1 MTEDTGTVLKP
12 RSYQLSLFREAL
24 KSNSIVMLETGT
36 GKTLVA
42 VMLIE
47 WFAKHASNN
56 KAASNKRRKVRVFL
70 NNTVALVHQQ
80 AQVISRNTDQTVH
93 EYVGAMGMEDWDEA
107 TWTKTWTQADVLVM
121 THQVLLNALRAG
133 RARITD
139 IDLLVFDEAH
149 HARGNHP
156 YALIMREFYDHCA
169 PEDRPHIFSM
179 TASPLNKQQTAQ
191 ESVRDLQASLDSN
204 ICTVDLTTDSLAS
217 VSAPTAVCY
226 EYALPPEFH
235 DTPLTQALAG
245 ACSES
250 RVVARGLKLAAVV
263 LPLLGPFGVDQLWH
277 YYIRQWH
284 RSAAMRPAPSYKAL
298 PSAQAPSMVSSTDGA
313 DDPLLDIAYLKRAL
327 EINRTFNQATAAA
340 LLASD
345 HDLVSVDNE
354 QVHPMPQIRALAPY
368 RRPWAEI
375 LSQLSPQVNRLL
387 GILIQWRENPRSLR
401 GIVFTNR
408 RITAIL
414 LVYIVSLISEFDFI
428 RADVLLGSAQ
438 KSTSYFDRPIRSGSA
453 RMVNQLTLADFAD
466 GRLNLVFATQVAEE
480 GVDIQPC
487 NLVIRFDM
495 PKTTTS
501 LIQSRGRARMADSQF
516 IVMVPQIEA
525 DEGVAVSATD
535 VTIARLDNASDQD
548 HATIYAD
555 SGVVS
560 QPTGAS
566 QPQRTLPEHMG
577 TYTDYLQL
585 VRLEEC
591 LREWCRVESQTA
603 NASTPGSSEVII
615 SRNYAHQEYGRM
627 HYNLRSMLRI
637 DSSSGTEIDD
647 IWVEQGDTQ
656 GRIYTIVATQAR
668 ITYMSAI
675 PTIMSYVQHLPQD
688 PFCKLMPIYE
698 FEQIQNKPPPL
709 PHLHKKRS
717 PSPTSSEN
725 GRKHVKA
732 SAKPLHK
739 VLFRCTLTLPSNA
752 AVRQV
757 VGPLMPNKRLAKQS
771 VAYRMAKKLHQVG
784 AIDDNLCPIV
794 ESDDS
799 LETNNPKQPAKQSKK
814 RKSKG
819 TRSSVGIYPIAT
831 PQVFIPPTVPA
842 DSKSSSN
849 KSTSNP
855 ATEDDA
861 CERDSS
867 HTWHAYAW
875 TLKHPSSAE
884 PTRIAF
890 LSANQ
895 MPSDIVLPLYVKQY
909 DPSIEP
915 EKSGPTAF
923 SPKYLGPQVL
933 SSSQVETL
941 ASFSSKLLLR
951 FLSLALSWDV
961 AKVGSLLAPLNRQ
974 GNGIDLDL
982 AESIFADR
990 SVIYEEGV
998 TDYSHLEGTLVMD
1011 AFNRGS
1017 IKVIENICDSVGV
1030 YSNLRVYHAEQKGL
1044 DTSAAAAEPVETAK
1058 SPSSRSAKRI
1068 KSRQQVTTLEE
1079 WSKLKRIQHLC
1090 PSEQAASGVPLF
1102 KVRILSPSI
1111 NYLSITVAANTA
1123 VDDDACET
1131 PSAQE
1136 GLEFP
1141 DVIYTSPFFCTREPL
1156 SVDDIMNLSLLPALL
1171 TRLNQTLL
1179 AYEVKS
1185 KLEHP
1190 ARVHMVRQAITA
1202 SSAASDVNYERLETL
1217 GDSVLKFIA
1226 SVETFVKYPDA
1237 HEGILSFQ
1245 RKRIISNANLCDRSL
1260 QLNLPPYIIATTFS
1274 RRDVR
1279 LPGDGW
1285 MRMPQI
1291 PTAWMYQAPPRQEP
1305 ESSGN
1310 TASNVEDNRAGTP
1323 LAVPEAS
1330 SNDTKEAAEAPS
1342 AIATKDDTPKK
1353 TPPAHIA
1360 VPTSRI
1366 LSEKTA
1372 ADIIESL
1379 LGASVY
1385 DCDIDAALS
1394 TARSLGIV
1402 DSGWTSW
1409 SAFDSVWRAER
1420 ASRAYKMSQI
1430 KSMQL
1435 DAIAN
1440 AGNSEDTKDLLQEM
1454 KLDQSDVLYKLESH
1468 KQPLDL
1474 AYGMDLSTE
1483 QALGNC
1489 AQLGKEAVQQ
1499 IENTLGYTFRD
1510 HSLLLE
1516 ALTHCSSLDLSSSS
1530 YQRLE
1535 YLGDA
1540 ILDFLLTKRY
1550 FDHQPPLN
1558 SHRITLIK
1566 HVAASN
1572 DLFGVILVQHGLHKY
1587 IRHSSSILQRSID
1600 DYELRLEHACRTWRG
1615 NRESYQTI
1623 DDMAEQP
1630 SEPSEARELDTP
1642 PMKQR
1647 RVSSGLE
1654 RLDTDI
1660 YADLPPEVW
1669 NSVRAPKVLGDLL
1682 ESLIGAVYV
1691 DAGMDFGAVVRVY
1704 EHMLS
1709 PFLSRFVDTGKL
1721 SLHPVIHTL
1730 LVCQGWGCDMVAWKN
1745 ITDPN
1750 PLEYKNRYTCH
1761 VTLHDK
1767 QVATGS
1773 GESPRHAKYNAATA
1787 FLAMIGASA
1796 PNTLDG
1802 DLKAIQDVNN
1812 TKNNSQDKESKLD
1825 SLLKPVCTC
1834 AERRLEETKQR
1845 AAEEEEKKRLAE
1857 EQAQDGDT
1865 KDTAETALNANSME
1879 MDVADTAAVPDTN
1892 NEQMEEGEIK

>member
-1 MTEDTGTVLKP
+1 MAEDTGTALKP

-24 KSNSIVMLETGT
+24 KSNTIVMLETGT

-107 TWTKTWTQADVLVM
+107 TWTKTWAQADVLVM

-169 PEDRPHIFSM
+169 PEDRPHVFSM

-235 DTPLTQALAG
+235 DTPLTQALAA

-263 LPLLGPFGVDQLWH
+263 LPLLGPFGVDQMWH

-298 PSAQAPSMVSSTDGA
+298 PSSQQPSTAGSNDGA
-313 DDPLLDIAYLKRAL
+313 DDPLLDIAYLKCAL
-327 EINRTFNQATAAA
+327 EINRKFSQAIAAD
-340 LLASD
+340 LLTSE
-345 HDLVSVDNE
+345 HDLLPVNDE
-354 QVHPMPQIRALAPY
+354 QTHPMPQIRALAPY
-368 RRPWAEI
+368 RRPWAKI
-375 LSQLSPQVNRLL
+375 RSHLSPQVNRLL
-387 GILIQWRENPRSLR
+387 GILMQWRENPCSLR

-428 RADVLLGSAQ
+428 RADALLGSAQ

-525 DEGVAVSATD
+525 DEGVAVSAAD
-535 VTIARLDNASDQD
+535 VTIARLADVPDQN
-548 HATIYAD
+548 HSTIYAD
-555 SGVVS
+555 SAVVS
-560 QPTGAS
+560 QSTGISRS
-566 QPQRTLPEHMG
+566 QHTLPEHMG

-591 LREWCRVESQTA
+591 LREWCRAESQTA
-603 NASTPGSSEVII
+603 NASTPGSSEVIV
-615 SRNYAHQEYGRM
+615 SRNYVHQEYGRM
-627 HYNLRSMLRI
+627 HYNLRTMLRI
-637 DSSSGTEIDD
+637 DSSPGTEIDD

-698 FEQIQNKPPPL
+698 FEQIQNKPSPL
-709 PHLHKKRS
+709 SHLRNRRNI
-717 PSPTSSEN
+717 SPTSSEN

-732 SAKPLHK
+732 TAKPLHK
-739 VLFRCTLTLPSNA
+739 VLFRCTVTLPSNA

-757 VGPLMPNKRLAKQS
+757 IGPLMPNKRLAKQS
-771 VAYRMAKKLHQVG
+771 VAYRMAKKLHQIG

-799 LETNNPKQPAKQSKK
+799 LETNRAKQPEKESKK

-819 TRSSVGIYPIAT
+819 TRSSVDTYPIAT
-831 PQVFIPPTVPA
+831 PRAFIPSTVA
-842 DSKSSSN
+842 TDSESASN
-849 KSTSNP
+849 ESASNT
-855 ATEDDA
+855 AAEGEA
-861 CERDSS
+861 YERDSS

-875 TLKHPSSAE
+875 TLKHPSTAE

-890 LSANQ
+890 LSVNQ
-895 MPSDIVLPLYVKQY
+895 MPSGIVLPLYVKQY
-909 DPSIEP
+909 DPSIDP
-915 EKSGPTAF
+915 ENSGPTAF
-923 SPKYLGPQVL
+923 QPQYLGPQVL
-933 SSSQVETL
+933 NLSQVETL

-974 GNGIDLDL
+974 GNGIDLAF
-982 AESIFADR
+982 AESCFADR
-990 SVIYEEGV
+990 SVVYQEGV
-998 TDYSHLEGTLVMD
+998 TDYSHLEGSLVMD

-1017 IKVIENICDSVGV
+1017 LKVIEKVCDSVGV
-1030 YSNLRVYHAEQKGL
+1030 YSNLRIYHAEQKGL
-1044 DTSAAAAEPVETAK
+1044 DTSVASTVEPAETAQP
-1058 SPSSRSAKRI
+1058 PSSRSAKRI
-1068 KSRQQVTTLEE
+1068 KSKQQVTTLAE
-1079 WSKLKRIQHLC
+1079 WSEFKRLRSLC
-1090 PSEQAASGVPLF
+1090 PSEQVASGVPLF
-1102 KVRILSPSI
+1102 KVRMLAPSI
-1111 NYLSITVAANTA
+1111 NYLSITVTANTA
-1123 VDDDACET
+1123 VEGNACET

-1136 GLEFP
+1136 SLEFP
-1141 DVIYTSPFFCTREPL
+1141 DIIYTSPFFCTREPL
-1156 SVDDIMNLSLLPALL
+1156 SIDDIMNLSLLPALL

-1190 ARVHMVRQAITA
+1190 ARVHTVRQAITA
-1202 SSAASDVNYERLETL
+1202 ASSASDVNYERLETL

-1226 SVETFVKYPDA
+1226 SVEMFVKYPDA

-1245 RKRIISNANLCDRSL
+1245 RKRIISNSNLYDRSL
-1260 QLNLPPYIIATTFS
+1260 QLNLPPYIISAMFS
-1274 RRDVR
+1274 RRDMR

-1291 PTAWMYQAPPRQEP
+1291 PTAWMYRTPHRQESESSSGTASNADNTNSGTSFATP
-1305 ESSGN
+1305 VASSNGVKETAAPADITSSGN
-1310 TASNVEDNRAGTP
+1310 S
-1323 LAVPEAS
+1323 
-1330 SNDTKEAAEAPS
+1330 
-1342 AIATKDDTPKK
+1342 PKK
-1353 TPPAHIA
+1353 MPAPI
-1360 VPTSRI
+1360 VMPTSRL
-1366 LSEKTA
+1366 LSEKTV

-1385 DCDIDAALS
+1385 DCGIDAALA

-1430 KSMQL
+1430 KFMQL
-1435 DAIAN
+1435 DAIEN
-1440 AGNSEDTKDLLQEM
+1440 ADYSEDTRDLLQEM
-1454 KLDQSDVLYKLESH
+1454 KLDQSDVLYKLETH

-1483 QALGNC
+1483 QALGTC
-1489 AQLGKEAVQQ
+1489 AQLSKEAVQRV
-1499 IENTLGYTFRD
+1499 ENTLGYTFRD

-1550 FDHQPPLN
+1550 YDYHPPLS

-1587 IRHSSSILQRSID
+1587 IRHSSAMLQGSID
-1600 DYELRLEHACRTWRG
+1600 DYELRLENACKTWRG
-1615 NRESYQTI
+1615 NRQNYQTTG
-1623 DDMAEQP
+1623 DMSEQP
-1630 SEPSEARELDTP
+1630 SDPHELDTP

-1647 RVSSGLE
+1647 RVSSGSE
-1654 RLDTDI
+1654 KLDFDV

-1691 DAGMDFGAVVRVY
+1691 DAGMDFDAVVRVY

-1730 LVCQGWGCDMVAWKN
+1730 LVCQGWGCDMVSWESIA
-1745 ITDPN
+1745 DPN

-1761 VTLHDK
+1761 VISHGK
-1767 QVATGS
+1767 HMATGS

-1787 FLAMIGASA
+1787 FLTLIGASA

-1802 DLKAIQDVNN
+1802 DLKAIQDVNSA
-1812 TKNNSQDKESKLD
+1812 KDDGQDKESKLD

-1834 AERRLEETKQR
+1834 AERRLEEAKQR
-1845 AAEEEEKKRLAE
+1845 AAAEAAEEEETRLSE
-1857 EQAQDGDT
+1857 KPAQDGDT
-1865 KDTAETALNANSME
+1865 KHAADVGVDMNLVK
-1879 MDVADTAAVPDTN
+1879 MDLADTAVPATN
-1892 NEQMEEGEIK
+1892 NEELEEGEI